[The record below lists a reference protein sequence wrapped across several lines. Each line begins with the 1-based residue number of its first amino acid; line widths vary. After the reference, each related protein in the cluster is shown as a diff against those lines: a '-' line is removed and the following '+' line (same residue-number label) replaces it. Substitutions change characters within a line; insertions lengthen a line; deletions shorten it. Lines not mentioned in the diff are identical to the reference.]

1 MYRVGVLLIAS
12 TLTGCGTD
20 PQRTQFNNS
29 AVIAK
34 KKDVVWESLLDYFTR
49 NNIQIKTIEK
59 DSGVIYAERASFD
72 AGMADCGEA
81 PIARE
86 LVRSASLNVFVRS
99 QQGGTQVSVNT
110 TFAIVRSFDNQSW
123 KAECFSTGAL
133 EREILNAI
141 G

>member
-1 MYRVGVLLIAS
+1 MFRIGVFFIAAG
-12 TLTGCGTD
+12 LAGCATE

-72 AGMADCGEA
+72 PGMADCGEA
-81 PIARE
+81 PIALE
-86 LVRSASLNVFVRS
+86 MVRSASFNVFVRP

-123 KAECFSTGAL
+123 KTECFSTGTL
-133 EREILNAI
+133 ERAILSSLD
-141 G
+141 